1 MLTPLWTGSSI
12 LPRMS
17 QNRKRG
23 KRVIIWIVSYLLLG
37 VVTGFLAGLFG
48 IGGGAVMVPVLTVMF
63 VAQGFAPEYVV
74 HLALGTSMAAIVP
87 TSIASMRAH
96 HGHGA
101 VLWSAVRGLAPG
113 IVVGTFAATFLA
125 AWLSPQ
131 PLAIFFCLFMTYVAA
146 QMILNRKPDP
156 ARELPGLTGLSLVGG
171 GIGGVSALVAIG
183 GGTLTVPFLVWCNVR
198 LQTAIGTSAA
208 VGLPI
213 ALAGSLG
220 YLLNGWGI
228 ASLPAFTLG
237 FVYWPAVLAM
247 AAASFL
253 SAPVGARLAHSL
265 PVATLKKLFA
275 ALVIV
280 LALQM
285 LRTVLNY

>member
-1 MLTPLWTGSSI
+1 M
-12 LPRMS
+12 
-17 QNRKRG
+17 
-23 KRVIIWIVSYLLLG
+23 IIWLASYLLLG
-37 VVTGFLAGLFG
+37 LVTGFLAGLFG

-87 TSIASMRAH
+87 TAVASMRAH
-96 HGHGA
+96 HRHGA
-101 VLWSAVRGLAPG
+101 VLWPAVRGLVPG
-113 IVVGTFAATFLA
+113 IVVGTFAATFVA

-131 PLAIFFCLFMTYVAA
+131 PLAIFFCLFMTYVAL

-156 ARELPGLTGLSLVGG
+156 ARDLPGVAGLSVVGG

-183 GGTLTVPFLVWCNVR
+183 GGTMTVPFLVWCNVR

-208 VGLPI
+208 AGLPI
-213 ALAGSLG
+213 ALAGSMG
-220 YLLNGWGI
+220 YVLNGWGV
-228 ASLPAFTLG
+228 ANLPAYTLG
-237 FVYWPAVLAM
+237 FVYWPAVVAM
-247 AAASFL
+247 AVVSFF
-253 SAPVGARLAHSL
+253 SAPLGARLAHRL

-275 ALVIV
+275 ALVIL

-285 LRTVLNY
+285 LRTVLTY

>member
-1 MLTPLWTGSSI
+1 MT
-12 LPRMS
+12 
-17 QNRKRG
+17 
-23 KRVIIWIVSYLLLG
+23 IWLVSYLLLG
-37 VVTGFLAGLFG
+37 VMTGFLAGLFG

-63 VAQGFAPEYVV
+63 VAQGFAPDYVV

-87 TSIASMRAH
+87 TSIASLRAH
-96 HGHGA
+96 NKHGA
-101 VLWSAVRGLAPG
+101 VLWPAVRGLAPG
-113 IVVGTFAATFLA
+113 IVAGTFAATFLA

-131 PLAIFFCLFMTYVAA
+131 PLAIFFCLFMTYVAL

-156 ARELPGLTGLSLVGG
+156 ARELPGLAGLTLTGG

-183 GGTLTVPFLVWCNVR
+183 GGTMTVPFLVWCNVR

-213 ALAGSLG
+213 ALAGSMG
-220 YLLNGWGI
+220 YVLNGWGN
-228 ASLPAFTLG
+228 ASLPAYTIG
-237 FVYWPAVLAM
+237 FVYWPAVVAM
-247 AAASFL
+247 AVSSFIF
-253 SAPVGARLAHSL
+253 APLGALLAHSL

-275 ALVIV
+275 ALVIL

-285 LRTVLNY
+285 LRTVLTY